1 MRNLGMY
8 LRMTA
13 LMAVMMG
20 FCFSAEAQLG
30 GVLNKAKNK
39 AVQQIQHNQSQ
50 TDKTQNGK
58 SQQQNSNTQQQNSS
72 TQTQNSK
79 PQIAKQQQSLSPV
92 DKAAMEKMSK
102 FETAADY
109 NFHVATTVTK
119 ESAPEDIA
127 RACLFFENALSLK
140 YGIDYDVL
148 VGALPQ
154 AKFVIGYVSGDW
166 PLTTGELYKM
176 ASELSKKSPW
186 NNSSSDSDVV
196 YDFVSM
202 AEGGRFQSYGTLYNM
217 YVKTALEQ
225 GVSPLYDIS
234 GYVREQLDKMNTC
247 KTVAAKMWFIR
258 EILHWIDMEIVNQGK
273 IFPTAENL
281 YLNELKSAMD
291 QMPADSIAN
300 LPIKFRTADELDKAR
315 IAHCEKATR
324 SVSKPSSRDAVIEKN
339 LKTQLKANY
348 PSMQLVEAFCP
359 SDATAKWD
367 ISKNSVGIPEYRL
380 KYAEVIIIDDEHP
393 GHKLATQYPI
403 RQDYIGGGQYGESRF
418 VANATT
424 EKYLYGKF
432 HWYFVNY

>member
-1 MRNLGMY
+1 MVRMSNLFKV
-8 LRMTA
+8 
-13 LMAVMMG
+13 MAIMAIMFG
-20 FCFSAEAQLG
+20 ISYNAEAQLG
-30 GVLNKAKNK
+30 GMLNKAKNK

-72 TQTQNSK
+72 SPKAQ
-79 PQIAKQQQSLSPV
+79 QQQSLSPI
-92 DKAAMEKMSK
+92 DKAALEKMSPY
-102 FETAADY
+102 ETAADY

-119 ESAPEDIA
+119 ESAPEDIV
-127 RACLFFENALSLK
+127 RACVFFEYALSLR

-148 VGALPQ
+148 IGALPQ

-166 PLTTGELYKM
+166 PVTTGELNRM
-176 ASELSKKSPW
+176 SSELSNKSPW
-186 NNSSSDSDVV
+186 NNSSSDRDVV
-196 YDFVSM
+196 SDFLSLVNM
-202 AEGGRFQSYGTLYNM
+202 GQFQSYGTLYNM
-217 YVKTALEQ
+217 FVKTALEA
-225 GVSPLYDIS
+225 GVSPLNDIS

-258 EILHWIDMEIVNQGK
+258 EILHWIDTEIVGQGK
-273 IFPTAENL
+273 ISPTAENL

-339 LKTQLKANY
+339 FKTQLKANY
-348 PSMQLVEAFCP
+348 PSMQIVDAFCP

-403 RQDYIGGGQYGESRF
+403 RQDYIGGGKYGESRF

-432 HWYFVNY
+432 YWYFVNY

>member
-1 MRNLGMY
+1 MVRMSNLFKV
-8 LRMTA
+8 
-13 LMAVMMG
+13 MAIMAILFGV
-20 FCFSAEAQLG
+20 SYNAEAQLG
-30 GVLNKAKNK
+30 GMLNKAKNK
-39 AVQQIQHNQSQ
+39 AVQQMQHNQSQ

-72 TQTQNSK
+72 SPKAQ
-79 PQIAKQQQSLSPV
+79 QQQSLSPI
-92 DKAAMEKMSK
+92 DKAALEKMSPY
-102 FETAADY
+102 ETAADY

-119 ESAPEDIA
+119 ESAPEDIV
-127 RACLFFENALSLK
+127 RACLFFEYALSLR

-148 VGALPQ
+148 IGALPQ

-166 PLTTGELYKM
+166 PVTTGELYRM
-176 ASELSKKSPW
+176 SSELSNKSPW
-186 NNSSSDSDVV
+186 NNSSSDREVVSDFLSLVN
-196 YDFVSM
+196 M
-202 AEGGRFQSYGTLYNM
+202 GQFQSYGTLYNM
-217 YVKTALEQ
+217 FVKTALEA
-225 GVSPLYDIS
+225 GVSPLNDIS

-300 LPIKFRTADELDKAR
+300 LPVKFRTADELDKAR

-324 SVSKPSSRDAVIEKN
+324 SVSKPSQRDAAIEKN

-348 PSMQLVEAFCP
+348 PSMQIVEAFCP

-403 RQDYIGGGQYGESRF
+403 RQDYIGGGQYGESKF

-432 HWYFVNY
+432 YWYFVNY

>member
-1 MRNLGMY
+1 
-8 LRMTA
+8 MTA

-72 TQTQNSK
+72 TQTQNSSSPK
-79 PQIAKQQQSLSPV
+79 AQQQQSLSPI
-92 DKAAMEKMSK
+92 DKAALDKMSPY
-102 FETAADY
+102 ETAADY

-119 ESAPEDIA
+119 ESAPEDIV
-127 RACLFFENALSLK
+127 RACLFFEYALSLR

-148 VGALPQ
+148 IGALPQ

-166 PLTTGELYKM
+166 PVTTGELYRM
-176 ASELSKKSPW
+176 SSELSNKSPW
-186 NNSSSDSDVV
+186 NNSSSDRDVV
-196 YDFVSM
+196 SDFLSLVNM
-202 AEGGRFQSYGTLYNM
+202 GQFQSYGTLYNM
-217 YVKTALEQ
+217 FVKTALEA
-225 GVSPLYDIS
+225 GVSPLNDIS

-258 EILHWIDMEIVNQGK
+258 EILHWIDTEIVGQGK
-273 IFPTAENL
+273 IFPTAEKL

-403 RQDYIGGGQYGESRF
+403 RQDYIGGGKYGESRF

>member
-1 MRNLGMY
+1 MSSLFKV
-8 LRMTA
+8 
-13 LMAVMMG
+13 MAIMAILFG
-20 FCFSAEAQLG
+20 ISYNADAQLG

-50 TDKTQNGK
+50 NDKTQDDKNK
-58 SQQQNSNTQQQNSS
+58 QQNSS

-109 NFHVATTVTK
+109 NFHIATTVTK

-166 PLTTGELYKM
+166 PVTTGELYKM

-339 LKTQLKANY
+339 LKTQFKANY

-359 SDATAKWD
+359 SDSTAKWD

-403 RQDYIGGGQYGESRF
+403 RQDYIGGGKYGESRF

>member
-1 MRNLGMY
+1 MVKMSNLFKV
-8 LRMTA
+8 
-13 LMAVMMG
+13 MAIMAILFGV
-20 FCFSAEAQLG
+20 SYNAEAQLG

-50 TDKTQNGK
+50 TDKTQDDKNK
-58 SQQQNSNTQQQNSS
+58 QQNSS

-92 DKAAMEKMSK
+92 DKAALEKMSK

-109 NFHVATTVTK
+109 NFHIATTVTK

-186 NNSSSDSDVV
+186 NNSSSDSGVV
-196 YDFVSM
+196 YEFVSM

-258 EILHWIDMEIVNQGK
+258 EILHWIDIEIVNQGK

-348 PSMQLVEAFCP
+348 PSMQIVEAFCP

-403 RQDYIGGGQYGESRF
+403 RQDYIGGGKYGESRF

-432 HWYFVNY
+432 YWYFVNY

>member
-30 GVLNKAKNK
+30 GMLNKAKNK

-50 TDKTQNGK
+50 NDKTQDDKNK
-58 SQQQNSNTQQQNSS
+58 QQNSS

-109 NFHVATTVTK
+109 NFHIATTVTK

-273 IFPTAENL
+273 IFPTAEKL
-281 YLNELKSAMD
+281 YLNELKAAMD

-348 PSMQLVEAFCP
+348 PSMQIVEAFCP

-403 RQDYIGGGQYGESRF
+403 RQDYIGGGKYGESRF

-432 HWYFVNY
+432 YWYFVNY

>member
-1 MRNLGMY
+1 MVRMSNLFKV
-8 LRMTA
+8 
-13 LMAVMMG
+13 MAIMAILFGV
-20 FCFSAEAQLG
+20 SYNAEAQLG

-50 TDKTQNGK
+50 TDKTQDDKNK
-58 SQQQNSNTQQQNSS
+58 QQNSS
-72 TQTQNSK
+72 TQTQNSNTPK
-79 PQIAKQQQSLSPV
+79 AQQQQSLSPI
-92 DKAAMEKMSK
+92 DKAALEKMSPY
-102 FETAADY
+102 ETAADY
-109 NFHVATTVTK
+109 NFHIATTVTK
-119 ESAPEDIA
+119 ESAPEDIV
-127 RACLFFENALSLK
+127 RACLFFEYALSLR

-148 VGALPQ
+148 IGALPQ

-166 PLTTGELYKM
+166 PVTTGELDKM
-176 ASELSKKSPW
+176 RSELSNKSPW
-186 NNSSSDSDVV
+186 NKSMRDNVSSDREVVSDFLSLVN
-196 YDFVSM
+196 M
-202 AEGGRFQSYGTLYNM
+202 GQFQSYGTLYNM
-217 YVKTALEQ
+217 YVKTALEA
-225 GVSPLYDIS
+225 GVSPLNDIS

-258 EILHWIDMEIVNQGK
+258 EILHWIDTEIVGQGK

-300 LPIKFRTADELDKAR
+300 IPIKFRTADELDKAR
-315 IAHCEKATR
+315 IAHCEKAIR

-348 PSMQLVEAFCP
+348 PSMQIVEAFCP

-403 RQDYIGGGQYGESRF
+403 RQDYIGGGKYGESRF

-432 HWYFVNY
+432 YWYFVNY

>member
-72 TQTQNSK
+72 TQTQNSSSPK
-79 PQIAKQQQSLSPV
+79 AQQQQSLSPI
-92 DKAAMEKMSK
+92 DKAALDKMSPY
-102 FETAADY
+102 ETAADY

-119 ESAPEDIA
+119 ESAPEDIV
-127 RACLFFENALSLK
+127 RACLFFEYALSLR

-148 VGALPQ
+148 IGALPQ

-166 PLTTGELYKM
+166 PVTTGELYRM
-176 ASELSKKSPW
+176 SSELSNKSPW
-186 NNSSSDSDVV
+186 NNSSSDRDVV
-196 YDFVSM
+196 SDFLSLVNM
-202 AEGGRFQSYGTLYNM
+202 GQFQSYGTLYNM
-217 YVKTALEQ
+217 FVKTALEA
-225 GVSPLYDIS
+225 GVSPLNDIS

-258 EILHWIDMEIVNQGK
+258 EILHWIDTEIVGQGK
-273 IFPTAENL
+273 IFPTAEKL

-403 RQDYIGGGQYGESRF
+403 RQDYIGGGKYGESRF

>member
-1 MRNLGMY
+1 MVRMSNLFKV
-8 LRMTA
+8 
-13 LMAVMMG
+13 MAIMAILFGV
-20 FCFSAEAQLG
+20 SYNADAQLG

-50 TDKTQNGK
+50 TDKTQNDK
-58 SQQQNSNTQQQNSS
+58 NKQQNSS
-72 TQTQNSK
+72 SPKAQ
-79 PQIAKQQQSLSPV
+79 QQQSLSPV
-92 DKAAMEKMSK
+92 DKAALEKMSPY
-102 FETAADY
+102 ETAADY

-186 NNSSSDSDVV
+186 NNSSSDSGVV

-348 PSMQLVEAFCP
+348 PSMQIVEAFCP

>member
-1 MRNLGMY
+1 MVRMSNLFKV
-8 LRMTA
+8 
-13 LMAVMMG
+13 MAIMAILFGV
-20 FCFSAEAQLG
+20 SYNAEAQLG
-30 GVLNKAKNK
+30 GMLNKAKNK
-39 AVQQIQHNQSQ
+39 AVQQMQHNQSQ

-58 SQQQNSNTQQQNSS
+58 SQQQNSSS
-72 TQTQNSK
+72 PKAQ
-79 PQIAKQQQSLSPV
+79 QQQSLSPI
-92 DKAAMEKMSK
+92 DKAALEKMSPY
-102 FETAADY
+102 ETAADY
-109 NFHVATTVTK
+109 NFHIATTVTK

-186 NNSSSDSDVV
+186 NNSSSDSGVV

-348 PSMQLVEAFCP
+348 PSMQSVEAFFP

-367 ISKNSVGIPEYRL
+367 ISKNSAGIPEYRL

-403 RQDYIGGGQYGESRF
+403 RQDYIGGGKYGESRF

-432 HWYFVNY
+432 YWYFVNY

>member
-1 MRNLGMY
+1 MVRMSTLFKVMAIMTILLGFSY
-8 LRMTA
+8 TA
-13 LMAVMMG
+13 D
-20 FCFSAEAQLG
+20 AQLG

-72 TQTQNSK
+72 SPKAQ
-79 PQIAKQQQSLSPV
+79 QQQSLSPV
-92 DKAAMEKMSK
+92 DKAALDKMSPY
-102 FETAADY
+102 ETAADY

-119 ESAPEDIA
+119 ESAPEDIV

-166 PLTTGELYKM
+166 PVTTGELDRM
-176 ASELSKKSPW
+176 RSELSNKSPW
-186 NNSSSDSDVV
+186 NNSSSDRDVV
-196 YDFVSM
+196 SDFLSLVNM
-202 AEGGRFQSYGTLYNM
+202 GQFQSYGTLYNM
-217 YVKTALEQ
+217 FVKTALEA
-225 GVSPLYDIS
+225 GVSPLNDIS

-273 IFPTAENL
+273 IFPTAEKL

-291 QMPADSIAN
+291 QMPSDSIAN

-348 PSMQLVEAFCP
+348 PSMQIVEAFCP

-403 RQDYIGGGQYGESRF
+403 RQDYIGGGKYGESKF

-432 HWYFVNY
+432 YWYFVNY

>member
-1 MRNLGMY
+1 MVRMSNLFKV
-8 LRMTA
+8 
-13 LMAVMMG
+13 MAIMAILFGV
-20 FCFSAEAQLG
+20 SYNAEAQLG
-30 GVLNKAKNK
+30 GMLNKAKNK
-39 AVQQIQHNQSQ
+39 AVQQMQHNQSQ

-72 TQTQNSK
+72 SPKAQ
-79 PQIAKQQQSLSPV
+79 QQQSLSPV
-92 DKAAMEKMSK
+92 DKAALEKMSK

-109 NFHVATTVTK
+109 NFHIATTVTK
-119 ESAPEDIA
+119 ESVPEDIA

-186 NNSSSDSDVV
+186 NNSSSDSGVV
-196 YDFVSM
+196 YEFVSM

-300 LPIKFRTADELDKAR
+300 LPVKFRTADELDKAR

-348 PSMQLVEAFCP
+348 PSMQIVEAFCP

-432 HWYFVNY
+432 YWYFVNY

>member
-1 MRNLGMY
+1 MVRMSNLFKV
-8 LRMTA
+8 
-13 LMAVMMG
+13 MAIMAILFG
-20 FCFSAEAQLG
+20 ISYNAEAQLG
-30 GVLNKAKNK
+30 GMLNKAKNK
-39 AVQQIQHNQSQ
+39 AVQQMQHNQSQ

-58 SQQQNSNTQQQNSS
+58 SQQQNSNTQQQNSN
-72 TQTQNSK
+72 TPK
-79 PQIAKQQQSLSPV
+79 AQQQSLSPI
-92 DKAAMEKMSK
+92 DKAALEKMSK

-148 VGALPQ
+148 IGALPQ

-186 NNSSSDSDVV
+186 NNSSSDSGVV

-258 EILHWIDMEIVNQGK
+258 EILHWIDTEIVGQGK
-273 IFPTAENL
+273 VFPTAENL

-348 PSMQLVEAFCP
+348 PSMQIVEAFCP

-403 RQDYIGGGQYGESRF
+403 RQDYIGGGKYGESRF

-432 HWYFVNY
+432 YWYFVNY

>member
-1 MRNLGMY
+1 MVRMSNLFKV
-8 LRMTA
+8 
-13 LMAVMMG
+13 MAIMAILFGV
-20 FCFSAEAQLG
+20 SYNAEAQLG
-30 GVLNKAKNK
+30 GMLNKAKNK
-39 AVQQIQHNQSQ
+39 AVQQMQHNQSQ

-58 SQQQNSNTQQQNSS
+58 SQQQNSSS
-72 TQTQNSK
+72 PKAQ
-79 PQIAKQQQSLSPV
+79 QQQSLSPI
-92 DKAAMEKMSK
+92 DKAALEKMSK
-102 FETAADY
+102 FETADDY

-119 ESAPEDIA
+119 ESAPEDIV
-127 RACLFFENALSLK
+127 RACLFFEYALSLR

-148 VGALPQ
+148 IGALPQ

-166 PLTTGELYKM
+166 PVTTGELDRM
-176 ASELSKKSPW
+176 ELSKKSPW
-186 NNSSSDSDVV
+186 NNSSSDREVVSDFLSLVN
-196 YDFVSM
+196 M
-202 AEGGRFQSYGTLYNM
+202 GQFQSYGTLYNM
-217 YVKTALEQ
+217 FVKTALEA
-225 GVSPLYDIS
+225 GVSPLNDIS

-258 EILHWIDMEIVNQGK
+258 EILHWVDTEIVNQGK

-300 LPIKFRTADELDKAR
+300 LPVKFRTADELDKAR

-348 PSMQLVEAFCP
+348 PSMQIVEAFCP

-403 RQDYIGGGQYGESRF
+403 RQDYIGGGKYGESRF

-432 HWYFVNY
+432 YWYFVNY

>member
-1 MRNLGMY
+1 MVRMSNLFKV
-8 LRMTA
+8 
-13 LMAVMMG
+13 MAIMAILFGV
-20 FCFSAEAQLG
+20 SYNAEAQLG
-30 GVLNKAKNK
+30 GMLNKAKNK
-39 AVQQIQHNQSQ
+39 AVQQMQHNQSQ

-58 SQQQNSNTQQQNSS
+58 SQQQNSSS
-72 TQTQNSK
+72 PKAQ
-79 PQIAKQQQSLSPV
+79 QQQSLSPI
-92 DKAAMEKMSK
+92 DKAALEKMSPY
-102 FETAADY
+102 ETAADY

-119 ESAPEDIA
+119 ESAPEDIV
-127 RACLFFENALSLK
+127 RACVFFEYALSLR

-148 VGALPQ
+148 IGALPQ

-166 PLTTGELYKM
+166 PVTTGELYRM
-176 ASELSKKSPW
+176 SSELSNKSPW
-186 NNSSSDSDVV
+186 NNSSSDRDVV
-196 YDFVSM
+196 SDFLSLVNM
-202 AEGGRFQSYGTLYNM
+202 GQFQSYGTLYNM
-217 YVKTALEQ
+217 FVKTALEA
-225 GVSPLYDIS
+225 GVSPLNDIS

-348 PSMQLVEAFCP
+348 PSMQIVEAFCP

-403 RQDYIGGGQYGESRF
+403 RQDYIGGGKYGESRF

-432 HWYFVNY
+432 YWYFVNY

>member
-1 MRNLGMY
+1 MVRMSNLFKV
-8 LRMTA
+8 
-13 LMAVMMG
+13 MAIMAILFG
-20 FCFSAEAQLG
+20 ISYNAEAQLG
-30 GVLNKAKNK
+30 GMLNKAKNK
-39 AVQQIQHNQSQ
+39 AVQQMQHNQSQ

-58 SQQQNSNTQQQNSS
+58 SQQQNSSS
-72 TQTQNSK
+72 PKAQ
-79 PQIAKQQQSLSPV
+79 QQQSLSPV
-92 DKAAMEKMSK
+92 DKAALEKMSK

-109 NFHVATTVTK
+109 NFHIATTVTK

-186 NNSSSDSDVV
+186 NNSSSDSGVV
-196 YDFVSM
+196 YEFVSM

-324 SVSKPSSRDAVIEKN
+324 SVSKPSSRDAAIEN
-339 LKTQLKANY
+339 SLKTQLKANY
-348 PSMQLVEAFCP
+348 PSMQIVEAFCP

-380 KYAEVIIIDDEHP
+380 KYAEVIIIDNEHP

-403 RQDYIGGGQYGESRF
+403 RQDYIGGGKYGESKF

-432 HWYFVNY
+432 YWYFVNY

>member
-1 MRNLGMY
+1 MV
-8 LRMTA
+8 RMCS
-13 LMAVMMG
+13 LFKVMAIMAILFGVSY
-20 FCFSAEAQLG
+20 SADAQLG

-50 TDKTQNGK
+50 NDKTQDDKNK
-58 SQQQNSNTQQQNSS
+58 QQNSS

-109 NFHVATTVTK
+109 NFHIATTVTK

-166 PLTTGELYKM
+166 PVTTGELYKM

-324 SVSKPSSRDAVIEKN
+324 TVTKPSARDAAIEN
-339 LKTQLKANY
+339 SLKSQLKANY

-403 RQDYIGGGQYGESRF
+403 HQDYIGGGKYGESRF

>member
-1 MRNLGMY
+1 MV
-8 LRMTA
+8 RMSS
-13 LMAVMMG
+13 LFKVMAIMAILFGV
-20 FCFSAEAQLG
+20 SYNAEAQLG
-30 GVLNKAKNK
+30 GMLNKAKNK
-39 AVQQIQHNQSQ
+39 AVQQMQHNQSQ

-58 SQQQNSNTQQQNSS
+58 SQQQNSSS
-72 TQTQNSK
+72 PKAQ
-79 PQIAKQQQSLSPV
+79 QQQSLSPI
-92 DKAAMEKMSK
+92 DKAALEKMSPY
-102 FETAADY
+102 ETAADY
-109 NFHVATTVTK
+109 NFHIATTVTK

-186 NNSSSDSDVV
+186 NNSSSDSGVV

-348 PSMQLVEAFCP
+348 PSMQIVEAFCP

-367 ISKNSVGIPEYRL
+367 ISKNSAGIPEYRL

-403 RQDYIGGGQYGESRF
+403 RQDYIGGGKYGESRF

-432 HWYFVNY
+432 YWYFVNY

>member
-1 MRNLGMY
+1 MVRMSNLFKV
-8 LRMTA
+8 
-13 LMAVMMG
+13 MAIMAILFGV
-20 FCFSAEAQLG
+20 SYNAEAQLG
-30 GVLNKAKNK
+30 GMLNKAKNK
-39 AVQQIQHNQSQ
+39 AVQQMQHNQSQ

-58 SQQQNSNTQQQNSS
+58 SQQQNSSS
-72 TQTQNSK
+72 PKAQ
-79 PQIAKQQQSLSPV
+79 QQQSLSPV
-92 DKAAMEKMSK
+92 DKAALEKMSK
-102 FETAADY
+102 FETADDY

-119 ESAPEDIA
+119 ESVPEDIV
-127 RACLFFENALSLK
+127 RACLFFEYALSLR

-148 VGALPQ
+148 IGALPQ

-166 PLTTGELYKM
+166 PVTTGELDRM
-176 ASELSKKSPW
+176 RSELSNKSPW
-186 NNSSSDSDVV
+186 NKPMRDNVSSDREVVSDFLSLVN
-196 YDFVSM
+196 M
-202 AEGGRFQSYGTLYNM
+202 GQFQSYGTLYNM
-217 YVKTALEQ
+217 FVKTALEA
-225 GVSPLYDIS
+225 GVSPLNDIS

-300 LPIKFRTADELDKAR
+300 LPVKFRTADELDKAR

-324 SVSKPSSRDAVIEKN
+324 SVSKPSQRDAAIEKN

-348 PSMQLVEAFCP
+348 PSMQIVEAFCP

-403 RQDYIGGGQYGESRF
+403 RQDYIGGGKYGESRF

-432 HWYFVNY
+432 YWYFVNY

>member
-1 MRNLGMY
+1 M
-8 LRMTA
+8 
-13 LMAVMMG
+13 
-20 FCFSAEAQLG
+20 
-30 GVLNKAKNK
+30 
-39 AVQQIQHNQSQ
+39 
-50 TDKTQNGK
+50 
-58 SQQQNSNTQQQNSS
+58 
-72 TQTQNSK
+72 
-79 PQIAKQQQSLSPV
+79 
-92 DKAAMEKMSK
+92 
-102 FETAADY
+102 
-109 NFHVATTVTK
+109 
-119 ESAPEDIA
+119 
-127 RACLFFENALSLK
+127 
-140 YGIDYDVL
+140 
-148 VGALPQ
+148 PQ

-281 YLNELKSAMD
+281 YLNELKAAMD
-291 QMPADSIAN
+291 QMPADSVAN

>member
-1 MRNLGMY
+1 MSNLFKVMAIMAILLGFSY
-8 LRMTA
+8 TA
-13 LMAVMMG
+13 D
-20 FCFSAEAQLG
+20 AQLG

-50 TDKTQNGK
+50 TDKTQDGK
-58 SQQQNSNTQQQNSS
+58 NKQQNSS
-72 TQTQNSK
+72 TQTQNSNTPK
-79 PQIAKQQQSLSPV
+79 AQQSLSPI
-92 DKAAMEKMSK
+92 DKAALEKMSPY
-102 FETAADY
+102 ETAADY
-109 NFHVATTVTK
+109 NFHIATTVTK
-119 ESAPEDIA
+119 ESAPEDIV
-127 RACLFFENALSLK
+127 RACLFFEYALSLR

-166 PLTTGELYKM
+166 PVTTGELYRM
-176 ASELSKKSPW
+176 ELSKKSPW
-186 NNSSSDSDVV
+186 NNSSSDSEVV
-196 YDFVSM
+196 SDFLSLVNM
-202 AEGGRFQSYGTLYNM
+202 GQFQSYGTLYNM
-217 YVKTALEQ
+217 FVKTALEE
-225 GVSPLYDIS
+225 GVSPLNDIS

-348 PSMQLVEAFCP
+348 PSMQIVEAFCP

-432 HWYFVNY
+432 YWYFVNY

>member
-1 MRNLGMY
+1 MV
-8 LRMTA
+8 RMSS
-13 LMAVMMG
+13 LFKVMAIMAILFG
-20 FCFSAEAQLG
+20 ISYNADAQLG

-50 TDKTQNGK
+50 NDKTQDDKNK
-58 SQQQNSNTQQQNSS
+58 QQNSS

-109 NFHVATTVTK
+109 NFHIATTVTK

-166 PLTTGELYKM
+166 PVTTGELDRM
-176 ASELSKKSPW
+176 RSELSNKSPW
-186 NNSSSDSDVV
+186 SKPMWDNVSSDREVVSDFLSLVN
-196 YDFVSM
+196 M
-202 AEGGRFQSYGTLYNM
+202 GQFQSYGTLYNM

-258 EILHWIDMEIVNQGK
+258 EILHWIVSDCR
-273 IFPTAENL
+273 
-281 YLNELKSAMD
+281 KSL
-291 QMPADSIAN
+291 S
-300 LPIKFRTADELDKAR
+300 
-315 IAHCEKATR
+315 
-324 SVSKPSSRDAVIEKN
+324 
-339 LKTQLKANY
+339 
-348 PSMQLVEAFCP
+348 
-359 SDATAKWD
+359 
-367 ISKNSVGIPEYRL
+367 
-380 KYAEVIIIDDEHP
+380 
-393 GHKLATQYPI
+393 
-403 RQDYIGGGQYGESRF
+403 
-418 VANATT
+418 
-424 EKYLYGKF
+424 
-432 HWYFVNY
+432 

>member
-50 TDKTQNGK
+50 NDKTQDDKNK
-58 SQQQNSNTQQQNSS
+58 QQNSS

-109 NFHVATTVTK
+109 NFHIATTVTK

-186 NNSSSDSDVV
+186 NNSSSDSEVV
-196 YDFVSM
+196 SDFLSLVNM
-202 AEGGRFQSYGTLYNM
+202 GQFQSYGTLYNM
-217 YVKTALEQ
+217 FVKTALEE
-225 GVSPLYDIS
+225 GVSPLNDIS

>member
-50 TDKTQNGK
+50 NDKTQDDKNK
-58 SQQQNSNTQQQNSS
+58 QQNSS

-127 RACLFFENALSLK
+127 RACLFFENALSLR

-217 YVKTALEQ
+217 Y
-225 GVSPLYDIS
+225 
-234 GYVREQLDKMNTC
+234 
-247 KTVAAKMWFIR
+247 
-258 EILHWIDMEIVNQGK
+258 
-273 IFPTAENL
+273 
-281 YLNELKSAMD
+281 
-291 QMPADSIAN
+291 
-300 LPIKFRTADELDKAR
+300 
-315 IAHCEKATR
+315 
-324 SVSKPSSRDAVIEKN
+324 DASC
-339 LKTQLKANY
+339 Q
-348 PSMQLVEAFCP
+348 
-359 SDATAKWD
+359 
-367 ISKNSVGIPEYRL
+367 R
-380 KYAEVIIIDDEHP
+380 
-393 GHKLATQYPI
+393 
-403 RQDYIGGGQYGESRF
+403 
-418 VANATT
+418 
-424 EKYLYGKF
+424 
-432 HWYFVNY
+432 